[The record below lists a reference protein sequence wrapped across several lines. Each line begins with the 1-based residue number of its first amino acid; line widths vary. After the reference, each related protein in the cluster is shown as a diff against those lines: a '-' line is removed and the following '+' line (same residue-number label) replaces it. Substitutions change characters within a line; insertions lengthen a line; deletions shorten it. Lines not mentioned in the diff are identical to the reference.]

1 MPRITINLNEKET
14 KLKDMIKKLSESNAN
29 GNPFFDRSESVI
41 AKMILQPV
49 LKKEYEKY
57 VKTEK

>member
-1 MPRITINLNEKET
+1 MPRITINLNEKESN
-14 KLKDMIKKLSESNAN
+14 LKDMIRKLSEYNAN
-29 GNPFFDRSESVI
+29 SNPYFDRSESVI
-41 AKMILQPV
+41 AKMILQPA